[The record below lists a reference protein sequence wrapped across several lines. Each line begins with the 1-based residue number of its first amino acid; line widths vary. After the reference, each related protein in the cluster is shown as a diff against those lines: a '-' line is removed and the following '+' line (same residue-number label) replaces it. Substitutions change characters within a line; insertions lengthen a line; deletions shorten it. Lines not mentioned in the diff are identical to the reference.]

1 MKFAKCA
8 LLSVVASAAAGTV
21 GAFAPASPSF
31 VTTATTTTP
40 RYMSTETNEEEMVK
54 KETKKEERLRMIN
67 SDQFF
72 RKGFKEVRKQVQ
84 EDMKSFESPL
94 VDELKT
100 SNYVVEKE
108 GVTVHLAKDFGFCW
122 GVERSIALAY
132 EAVRHYPD
140 RK

>member
-8 LLSVVASAAAGTV
+8 LLSVVASAVAGTV

-31 VTTATTTTP
+31 MTKTTIATTTP
-40 RYMSTETNEEEMVK
+40 LFMSTETNVEEEMVK

-72 RKGFKEVRKQVQ
+72 RKGFKEVRKQVK

-100 SNYVVEKE
+100 SNYVVKKE
-108 GVTVHLAKDFGFCW
+108 GVTVHLAK
-122 GVERSIALAY
+122 
-132 EAVRHYPD
+132 VRQLLLLLLLLLLF
-140 RK
+140 